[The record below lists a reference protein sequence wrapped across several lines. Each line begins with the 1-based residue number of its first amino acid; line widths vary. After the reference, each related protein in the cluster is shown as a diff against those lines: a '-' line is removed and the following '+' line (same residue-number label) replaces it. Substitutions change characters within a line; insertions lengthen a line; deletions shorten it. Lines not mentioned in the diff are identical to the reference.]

1 MSQYGEESDWLDILL
16 PNVGFL
22 VFLLRWK
29 PNASKSFVVGSK
41 ALQFIVYFASQNVS
55 SRSSTVIITLPQLG
69 FTNPTS
75 KYEKGP
81 PFLMPIFDL
90 SSAKAVS

>member
-1 MSQYGEESDWLDILL
+1 MSEYGEESDWLDILL

-22 VFLLRWK
+22 VILLKWK
-29 PNASKSFVVGSK
+29 SNASKSFVVGSK
-41 ALQFIVYFASQNVS
+41 ALQFVVYFASQNVS
-55 SRSSTVIITLPQLG
+55 SRSSTIIITLLQLC
-69 FTNPTS
+69 FTNPTC